1 MPKHDQIKDEAIRT
15 QLAEAHQ
22 QMRSGKATDA
32 VRTISDAFLAIL
44 EKRPQMLEETIEVRA
59 GRTMLAVMR
68 WPMLGA
74 NLPLDSVMAR
84 QPKIV
89 FERDRFATSE
99 AIVYYEFTVDSALA
113 QGL

>member
-1 MPKHDQIKDEAIRT
+1 MPKHDQIKDDALRT

-22 QMRSGKATDA
+22 QMRTGKASDA
-32 VRTISDAFLAIL
+32 VRTISDAYLAL
-44 EKRPQMLEETIEVRA
+44 LAKRPEMMDETVELRP
-59 GRTMLAVMR
+59 GRSMLAVMR

-74 NLPLDSVMAR
+74 NLTLDSVMAKD
-84 QPKIV
+84 PKII